1 MTNISGWFEL
11 YSPHYTMSVFSDFSL
26 KAPDIQGQQGQFKV
40 KQLRFNNNGDKGR
53 PRYIILV
60 TSLEHPIDINE
71 LAIELERTL
80 NITFESL
87 MNAQNK
93 SSVQKE
99 INQVRDV
106 CREIEKS
113 YVSHENTSPL
123 PTQKQELSKNL
134 TANTEG
140 CETELSVNT
149 DEYELS
155 EEVPQKKENPNKQLI
170 MIAVCCVVAFTSL
183 SVSIYTKSET
193 KLMISAL
200 NTVQIDTIK
209 EYNENLNLIS
219 EYRAESKNQMDEL
232 STIKAGIDG
241 ANTLLLNQIE
251 TGSDL
256 KKELALL
263 LKTLSED
270 KTLEKLTKQ
279 IQSADEKILELEKVK
294 RQLEVLNEKRPK
306 QITFNQRV
314 KRAQIIISMS
324 KYKYKGRAST
334 DGLWGNKTK
343 EGLVNFLSARKQSIT
358 KHYLYKLDKM
368 TLLKLFEQEL
378 MI

>member
-294 RQLEVLNEKRPK
+294 RQLEVLNEKC
-306 QITFNQRV
+306 
-314 KRAQIIISMS
+314 
-324 KYKYKGRAST
+324 
-334 DGLWGNKTK
+334 
-343 EGLVNFLSARKQSIT
+343 
-358 KHYLYKLDKM
+358 
-368 TLLKLFEQEL
+368 
-378 MI
+378 